1 VGPVITPGPSEF
13 NSDRCHRPWVN
24 ISTNESECGRPAN
37 HNKNHF
43 TTQRARGTC
52 RTITVVQCDQTSFLA
67 TSMMLLVTKRDDR
80 YKGKSSFLSQMRY
93 NMETVLIVLV
103 VLFLLG
109 GGGWG
114 YSRWRA

>member
-1 VGPVITPGPSEF
+1 MKWVIVVGPVITPGPSEF

-24 ISTNESECGRPAN
+24 VSTNESEGKRPAN
-37 HNKNHF
+37 HKENH
-43 TTQRARGTC
+43 
-52 RTITVVQCDQTSFLA
+52 
-67 TSMMLLVTKRDDR
+67 
-80 YKGKSSFLSQMRY
+80 SQPSVHAVRVERSRRY